1 MNWNFLTNRHQ
12 TFSRDIFLASVLI
25 LLVETDRGLEVVFEE
40 RAHHMKT
47 QPGEISFPGGAIE
60 PGETPAEAAIREACE
75 ELLLT
80 EDQIELIG
88 PLDYYVTPFDLV
100 LSPWVA
106 RLTHGHLSRN
116 PDEVARV
123 FTVPLQDFIE
133 HKPRI
138 HYTKQHVT
146 AEDDFPIQDYPFRTL
161 TSQTLFYD
169 LEGEVI
175 WGMTA
180 KVMANFVELIKAQ
193 AGQDS

>member
-1 MNWNFLTNRHQ
+1 MNWNFLRGRRQ
-12 TFSRDIFLASVLI
+12 TFSRNIFLASVLI
-25 LLVETDRGLEVVFEE
+25 LLVETDRGPAVVFEE
-40 RAHHMKT
+40 RAHHLKT

-75 ELLLT
+75 ELLIT
-80 EDQIELIG
+80 PDQIELIG

-106 RLTHGHLSRN
+106 RLKSGPLSRN

-123 FTVPLQDFIE
+123 FTVLLQDFID
-133 HKPRI
+133 HPPRI

-146 AEDDFPIQDYPFRTL
+146 ADEDFPIQDYPFRTL
-161 TSQTLFYD
+161 TSQTLFFE
-169 LEGEVI
+169 LAGEII

-180 KVMANFVELIKAQ
+180 KVMNNFVELIKEHQ
-193 AGQDS
+193 SDD